1 MIYTLTFNPALDY
14 VVHVTNFKENHTN
27 RSNKEMIFYGGK
39 GINISFVLKEFKL
52 DSTALGF
59 IASFTGDELQR
70 GCQAH
75 GIDTDFIRVEHGMTR
90 INVKLKSNVETEING
105 MGPQI
110 EAHHLHQLED
120 QLSKLKDGDILILSG
135 SIPKGMSDHTY
146 ARLLSLLQTKNIMSI
161 VDSTGN
167 LLLNTLKYHPF
178 LIKPNI
184 HELEALFDVQINTKE
199 ELFPYATKL
208 QEMGA
213 KNVLISCGKDG
224 AYLLD
229 EFQQVHMIDA
239 CSGECKN
246 SVGAGDSMVA
256 GFLVGY
262 LKHNSYHK
270 ALLYGSLAG
279 SATAFQDGLMTY
291 QDFQALYTEVGETN
305 A

>member
-146 ARLLSLLQTKNIMSI
+146 AHLLSLLQTKNIMSI

-167 LLLNTLKYHPF
+167 LLLNTLKYHPL
-178 LIKPNI
+178 LIKPNN

>member
-27 RSNKEMIFYGGK
+27 RTNKEMIFYGGK

-52 DSTALGF
+52 DSYALGF

-75 GIDTDFIRVEHGMTR
+75 GIHTDFIHVEHGMTR

-178 LIKPNI
+178 LIKPNT
-184 HELEALFDVQINTKE
+184 L
-199 ELFPYATKL
+199 
-208 QEMGA
+208 
-213 KNVLISCGKDG
+213 
-224 AYLLD
+224 
-229 EFQQVHMIDA
+229 
-239 CSGECKN
+239 
-246 SVGAGDSMVA
+246 
-256 GFLVGY
+256 
-262 LKHNSYHK
+262 
-270 ALLYGSLAG
+270 
-279 SATAFQDGLMTY
+279 
-291 QDFQALYTEVGETN
+291 
-305 A
+305 

>member
-27 RSNKEMIFYGGK
+27 RTNKEMIFYGGK

-52 DSTALGF
+52 DSCALGF

-75 GIDTDFIRVEHGMTR
+75 GIHTDFIRVEHGMTR

-110 EAHHLHQLED
+110 DVHHLHQLED

>member
-27 RSNKEMIFYGGK
+27 RTNKEMIFYGGK

-52 DSTALGF
+52 DSCALGF

-75 GIDTDFIRVEHGMTR
+75 GIDTDFIQVEHGMTR

-199 ELFPYATKL
+199 ELLPYANKL

-224 AYLLD
+224 AFLLD
-229 EFQQVHMIDA
+229 EFHQVHMIEA
-239 CSGECKN
+239 CKGECKN

-256 GFLVGY
+256 GFLYGY
-262 LKHNSYHK
+262 LKTQDYSN
-270 ALLYGSLAG
+270 ALICGSIAG
-279 SATAFQDGLMTY
+279 SATAFHDGLMTID
-291 QDFQALYTEVGETN
+291 DFNTLFQQVGEEH

>member
-14 VVHVTNFKENHTN
+14 VVHVPNFKENHTN
-27 RSNKEMIFYGGK
+27 RTSKEMIFYGGK
-39 GINISFVLKEFKL
+39 GINISFVLKEFQI

-75 GIDTDFIRVEHGMTR
+75 GIHTDFIQVEHGMTR
-90 INVKLKSNVETEING
+90 INVKLKADVETEING
-105 MGPQI
+105 MGPFI
-110 EAHHLHQLED
+110 EAHHIQQLEA
-120 QLSKLKDGDILILSG
+120 QLSNLKDGDILILSG
-135 SIPKGMSDHTY
+135 SIPKGMNNDTY
-146 ARLLSLLQTKNIMSI
+146 AHLLSLLQTKNIMSI
-161 VDSTGN
+161 VDSTGD
-167 LLLNTLKYHPF
+167 LLLNTLKYQPF

-184 HELEALFDVQINTKE
+184 HELEAIFDVEIKSKNK
-199 ELFPYATKL
+199 LLPYASKL

-224 AYLLD
+224 AFLLD

-239 CSGECKN
+239 CIGECKN

-262 LKHNSYHK
+262 LKHKNYHK
-270 ALLYGSLAG
+270 ALVYGSLAG

-291 QDFQALYTEVGETN
+291 QDFQALYAEVGETN